1 MEDTAMDLHQLE
13 YIVEIAKQNNIS
25 KAAELLHVSQPT
37 LSVYLNRL
45 EKQLNLKLFT
55 RHNNVLTITDAGR
68 KYVDTCS
75 KILQLRDELYD
86 DLYKN
91 RQDSIHIGILS
102 SNASLFSQVFMKFQP
117 KHPDVTIRPVIDKS
131 NRLYKL
137 VQSGDLDFAYV
148 TSYDEDYSR
157 YYPDVDRTLVAS
169 YELVIFIS
177 KHNPVYSTL
186 RLEQGVIPMEEIS
199 KLNTLTLSVAT
210 TLPMIKRRIEGQ
222 LMPKLGIH
230 PKNISVMNN
239 LEFLTTTIYLD
250 NQFSIMPFSY
260 IANSD
265 FAKIMLPT
273 HPQIYKILITPKGHQ
288 FTPAEHAFMKLAKE
302 EFDKNPYYYYLQ

>member
-1 MEDTAMDLHQLE
+1 MDLHQLE

-75 KILQLRDELYD
+75 KILQLRNELYD

-91 RQDSIHIGILS
+91 RQDSLHVGILS
-102 SNASLFSQVFMKFQP
+102 SNATIFRKVFIKF
-117 KHPDVTIRPVIDKS
+117 HPMYPDITIRPVIDKS
-131 NRLYKL
+131 NVLYKQ

-157 YYPDVDRTLVAS
+157 YYPDVDCTFPPR
-169 YELVIFIS
+169 
-177 KHNPVYSTL
+177 PW
-186 RLEQGVIPMEEIS
+186 RPRC
-199 KLNTLTLSVAT
+199 
-210 TLPMIKRRIEGQ
+210 RRRSRRRPPG
-222 LMPKLGIH
+222 P
-230 PKNISVMNN
+230 SCCR
-239 LEFLTTTIYLD
+239 
-250 NQFSIMPFSY
+250 
-260 IANSD
+260 
-265 FAKIMLPT
+265 
-273 HPQIYKILITPKGHQ
+273 
-288 FTPAEHAFMKLAKE
+288 
-302 EFDKNPYYYYLQ
+302 

>member
-1 MEDTAMDLHQLE
+1 MDLHQLE

-55 RHNNVLTITDAGR
+55 RHNNVLSITEAGQ
-68 KYVDTCS
+68 KYVDTCN
-75 KILQLRDELYD
+75 KILRLRDELYD

-91 RQDSIHIGILS
+91 RQDSLHIGILS
-102 SNASLFSQVFMKFQP
+102 SNASIFSQVFIKFQP
-117 KHPDVTIRPVIDKS
+117 QHPGLTIRPVIDKS
-131 NRLYKL
+131 RRLYEL
-137 VQSGDLDFAYV
+137 VQTGDLDFAYV
-148 TSYDEDYSR
+148 TSYDEDYAR
-157 YYPDVDRTLVAS
+157 YYPDVDCTIVAS

-177 KHNPVYSTL
+177 KHNPVFSTL
-186 RLEQGVIPMEEIS
+186 QLTQGVLPMSEIP
-199 KLNTLTLSVAT
+199 KLNSLTLSIANS
-210 TLPMIKRRIEGQ
+210 LPMIKRRIEGQ
-222 LMPKLGIH
+222 LLPSLGLH
-230 PKNISVMNN
+230 PQNISVMEN

-265 FAKIMLPT
+265 FAKIMLPN
-273 HPQIYKILITPKGHQ
+273 HPKIFKLLITPKGHQ
-288 FTPAEHAFMKLAKE
+288 FTSAERAFMKLAQK
-302 EFDKNPYYYYLQ
+302 EFDQNPYYYYLQ